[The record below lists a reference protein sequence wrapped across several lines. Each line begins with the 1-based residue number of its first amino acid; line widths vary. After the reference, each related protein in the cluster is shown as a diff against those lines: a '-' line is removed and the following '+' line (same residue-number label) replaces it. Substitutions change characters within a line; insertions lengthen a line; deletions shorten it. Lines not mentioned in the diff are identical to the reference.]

1 MIPTCVY
8 HSKVEDGSHTYLLI
22 CVDNMLKAY
31 QNLLAIQ
38 KLKSL
43 LNSEFKMKDIEAIE
57 NILGLEIKRDVV

>member
-8 HSKVEDGSHTYLLI
+8 HSKVEDGSQTYLLI